1 MMNMNLVDYFSLVL
15 LQHDVEGK
23 AYYTFEFIAQAPNYT
38 RHALSTVCIG
48 NGTEQEQ
55 ASFFNYSECVFPY

>member
-1 MMNMNLVDYFSLVL
+1 MNRNRVDNFSIVT
-15 LQHDVEGK
+15 LQHNVEGK

-48 NGTEQEQ
+48 NGT
-55 ASFFNYSECVFPY
+55 